1 MEKPVI
7 TSSAILADLE
17 SGLTREEI
25 RVKYDL
31 NGVQLKKIFQSPSL
45 KNKKTIKEKG
55 SNFIFI
61 DDLSG
66 QDAPNTSDVSNVTN
80 TPEAENQLELFPEGE
95 NSESQGEEAQAEE
108 ATAMMEQSGTIHV

>member
-25 RVKYDL
+25 RVKYGL

-55 SNFIFI
+55 SHFVFI

-66 QDAPNTSDVSNVTN
+66 QDVPNTPDVSDVTN

-95 NSESQGEEAQAEE
+95 NSQSQEEESQA
-108 ATAMMEQSGTIHV
+108 ATAMMEQSGTINV